1 MDDESLISSSA
12 DSSYEDSDNSEAPEH
27 PHARNHINQQQFH
40 FSKGHEAPNDLIGD
54 KVTSP
59 RTEKIV
65 ESTDNL
71 AGEHQQ
77 VNMHDESLFTH
88 NLDQTA
94 APSVHP
100 LMNGVDNKN
109 YLM

>member
-1 MDDESLISSSA
+1 MDDESLMSSSA

-27 PHARNHINQQQFH
+27 PHARSHINQQHQQFH
-40 FSKGHEAPNDLIGD
+40 LSKGHEVPNDLIGD

-59 RTEKIV
+59 RTE
-65 ESTDNL
+65 
-71 AGEHQQ
+71 
-77 VNMHDESLFTH
+77 MHEESLFTH